1 MVIEKAREENERQ
14 NARNGPDRFMPTQ
27 EPDWNPNSDGE
38 IRLLIPESKAI
49 EVRVFMLQDSSKE
62 EQIPEAVDN
71 AVTPLVWASE
81 VPGRSKLA
89 EPAKV
94 TLKPGAKPVRQNQ
107 YPIKWEARK
116 GLEGLIT
123 EFLEYGLLVECESEY
138 NTPILPVK
146 KSGGKEYRL
155 VQDLRAINQIVQDIH
170 PVVANPYT
178 LLTSLKEEHKW
189 FTVLELKDAFFCI
202 PLDTKSQSIFAF
214 EWESPATGR
223 KTQLTWTV
231 LPQGFKNSPTL
242 FGNQLA
248 KELEMWK
255 KQNQGEGILL
265 QYVDDI
271 LIAAESKE
279 TCFEMTISLL
289 NFLGQGGYRV
299 SRNKAQIGKEA
310 VIYLGFE
317 ISQGQRQ
324 LGNERKEAICQIP
337 EPNSPKELKAFLG
350 MIGWCRLWILNYGLY
365 VKPLYEAL
373 KESKDQYLTWTP
385 ECHKSFK
392 ELRKALMMAPALGL
406 PDLTKPFE
414 LFVHERQHLAL
425 GVLAQRLGPWKR
437 PVGYFSKQ
445 LDTVS
450 KGWPGCLR
458 AVAATVL
465 LIQEARKLT
474 MGQKIVVYVPH
485 MVITVLEQK
494 GGHWLSPSRMLKYQ
508 VVLLEQD
515 DVELKTTA
523 IVNPAMFLSTENPTE
538 KLEHDCLLTIEQVY
552 SSRPDLKDEPLKDP
566 DLELFMDGSSFVQ
579 EGRRMAGYAVV
590 TTDKVLESGTLPAN
604 TSAQKAE
611 LVALKQ
617 ALRMAEGKRANI
629 WKDSKYAFSVIH
641 AHGAIW
647 KERGLLSAQG
657 SPIRHK
663 EEVLQLLQDVQKP
676 KEVAVMHCKAHQFGQ
691 TLHIP
696 PENAWRA
703 QICLL
708 TEKNPTEEGD
718 IPDEVLDAVIP
729 IAWSSG
735 TPGRAKNVT
744 PVKIQLKPGAQ
755 PVRKK
760 QYPIKL
766 EARKGLF
773 GSALAKELEQWH
785 SEYNTITLLQYVDG
799 LLIGSDTNEEC
810 LEATISL
817 LNFLALAGYRV
828 SKKKAQIGKERDLKL

>member
-1 MVIEKAREENERQ
+1 
-14 NARNGPDRFMPTQ
+14 
-27 EPDWNPNSDGE
+27 
-38 IRLLIPESKAI
+38 
-49 EVRVFMLQDSSKE
+49 MLQNSSKE
-62 EQIPEAVDN
+62 EQIPEVVDN

-89 EPAKV
+89 EPVKV
-94 TLKPGAKPVRQNQ
+94 TLKPGAKPVRQKQ

-116 GLEGLIT
+116 GLEELIT
-123 EFLEYGLLVECESEY
+123 KFLEYGLLVECESEY
-138 NTPILPVK
+138 NTPVLPGK

-170 PVVANPYT
+170 PVVAKPYT

-189 FTVLELKDAFFCI
+189 FTVLDLKDAFFCI

-223 KTQLTWTV
+223 KMQLTWTV

-255 KQNQGEGILL
+255 KQNPGEGILL

-271 LIAAESKE
+271 LIAAESKG

-299 SRNKAQIGKEA
+299 SRNKAQIGKAA

-337 EPNSPKELKAFLG
+337 EPNSPKELRAFLG

-373 KESKDQYLTWTP
+373 KESKDRYLIWTP

-392 ELRKALMMAPALGL
+392 ELKKALMTAPALGL

-425 GVLAQRLGPWKR
+425 GVLAQRLGSWKR

-445 LDTVS
+445 LGNVS

-515 DVELKTTA
+515 DVELKATA
-523 IVNPAMFLSTENPTE
+523 IVNPAMFLTTENPTE
-538 KLEHDCLLTIEQVY
+538 KLEHDCLVTIEQVY
-552 SSRPDLKDEPLKDP
+552 SSRPDLTDEPLKDP
-566 DLELFMDGSSFVQ
+566 DLELFTDGSSFVQ
-579 EGRRMAGYAVV
+579 EGRRIAGYAVV
-590 TTDKVLESGTLPAN
+590 TIDKVLESGTLPAN

-617 ALRMAEGKRANI
+617 ALRMAEGRRVNI
-629 WKDSKYAFSVIH
+629 WTDSKYAFGVIH

-647 KERGLLSAQG
+647 KEGGLLSAQG
-657 SPIRHK
+657 SPIKYK
-663 EEVLQLLQDVQKP
+663 EEVLQLLQD
-676 KEVAVMHCKAHQFGQ
+676 
-691 TLHIP
+691 
-696 PENAWRA
+696 
-703 QICLL
+703 
-708 TEKNPTEEGD
+708 
-718 IPDEVLDAVIP
+718 
-729 IAWSSG
+729 
-735 TPGRAKNVT
+735 
-744 PVKIQLKPGAQ
+744 
-755 PVRKK
+755 
-760 QYPIKL
+760 
-766 EARKGLF
+766 
-773 GSALAKELEQWH
+773 
-785 SEYNTITLLQYVDG
+785 
-799 LLIGSDTNEEC
+799 
-810 LEATISL
+810 
-817 LNFLALAGYRV
+817 
-828 SKKKAQIGKERDLKL
+828 

>member
-1 MVIEKAREENERQ
+1 M
-14 NARNGPDRFMPTQ
+14 
-27 EPDWNPNSDGE
+27 
-38 IRLLIPESKAI
+38 
-49 EVRVFMLQDSSKE
+49 
-62 EQIPEAVDN
+62 
-71 AVTPLVWASE
+71 
-81 VPGRSKLA
+81 
-89 EPAKV
+89 
-94 TLKPGAKPVRQNQ
+94 
-107 YPIKWEARK
+107 
-116 GLEGLIT
+116 
-123 EFLEYGLLVECESEY
+123 
-138 NTPILPVK
+138 
-146 KSGGKEYRL
+146 
-155 VQDLRAINQIVQDIH
+155 
-170 PVVANPYT
+170 
-178 LLTSLKEEHKW
+178 
-189 FTVLELKDAFFCI
+189 
-202 PLDTKSQSIFAF
+202 
-214 EWESPATGR
+214 
-223 KTQLTWTV
+223 QLTWTV
-231 LPQGFKNSPTL
+231 LPQGFKNSPTI

-255 KQNQGEGILL
+255 KQNQGQGILL

-271 LIAAESKE
+271 LIAAKSKE

-337 EPNSPKELKAFLG
+337 EPNSPKELRAFLG

-373 KESKDQYLTWTP
+373 KESKDRYLIWTP

-392 ELRKALMMAPALGL
+392 ELKKALMMAPALGL

-425 GVLAQRLGPWKR
+425 GVLAQRLGSWKR

-445 LDTVS
+445 LDNVS

-515 DVELKTTA
+515 DVELKATA
-523 IVNPAMFLSTENPTE
+523 IVNPAMFLTTENPTE
-538 KLEHDCLLTIEQVY
+538 KLEHDCLVTIEQVY

-566 DLELFMDGSSFVQ
+566 DLELFTDGSSFVQ
-579 EGRRMAGYAVV
+579 EGRRIAGYAVV

-617 ALRMAEGKRANI
+617 ALRMAEGKRVNI
-629 WKDSKYAFSVIH
+629 WTDSKYAFGVIH

-657 SPIRHK
+657 SPIKYK
-663 EEVLQLLQDVQKP
+663 EEVLQLLQEVQKP
-676 KEVAVMHCKAHQFGQ
+676 KEVAAMHCKAHQFGQ
-691 TLHIP
+691 TAINIGNRLADKAAKEAAERGILALVPVKQIKIP
-696 PENAWRA
+696 NLKARYSKLDEQLAENLKASQNAEGWWVTPEN
-703 QICLL
+703 QFDFVSNIVCHSLENDKSVNIS
-708 TEKNPTEEGD
+708 EKANY
-718 IPDEVLDAVIP
+718 
-729 IAWSSG
+729 S
-735 TPGRAKNVT
+735 
-744 PVKIQLKPGAQ
+744 
-755 PVRKK
+755 
-760 QYPIKL
+760 
-766 EARKGLF
+766 
-773 GSALAKELEQWH
+773 
-785 SEYNTITLLQYVDG
+785 
-799 LLIGSDTNEEC
+799 
-810 LEATISL
+810 
-817 LNFLALAGYRV
+817 
-828 SKKKAQIGKERDLKL
+828 